1 MARHGKRYRADESS
15 LAQAEPVPLTEAVAK
30 VKSFKPTKFDQS
42 VEICMHLGIDAKQA
56 DQAVRGSV
64 SLPHGIGV
72 ARRVVAFCRE
82 DQVEAAKDAGAL
94 EAGGE
99 ELVKK
104 IQGGWMEFDVA
115 VASPEMMRVV
125 SRLGRTLG
133 PKGLMPSP
141 KSGSVTPNVPEAVKE
156 FAAGKVEFRNDA
168 GGNVHAVVGKVSL
181 DADKLGE
188 NAQAFIDTINRM
200 KPSTTKGIFVK
211 KVSLSATMSPSVAI
225 AM

>member
-1 MARHGKRYRADESS
+1 MAKRGKRYRADESD
-15 LAQAEPVPLTEAVAK
+15 LDQDTPVALPDAVAK

-72 ARRVVAFCRE
+72 ARRVIAFCRE
-82 DQVEAAKDAGAL
+82 DQVEAATEAGAS

-104 IQGGWMEFDVA
+104 IQDGWMEFDVA

-156 FAAGKVEFRNDA
+156 FAAGKVEFRNDS
-168 GGNVHAVVGKVSL
+168 GGNVHAVVGKVSFEP
-181 DADKLGE
+181 DKLSE
-188 NAQAFIDTINRM
+188 NAQAFMDTIVRM
-200 KPSTTKGIFVK
+200 KPSATKGVYVK
-211 KVSLSATMSPSVAI
+211 KVSLSATMSPGVPVA
-225 AM
+225 M